1 VPRLADF
8 AHALGTA
15 QARWADRLPDRPW
28 LSRGWLRQYVASKP
42 VLDDV
47 PWDHPTAVAV
57 WPSSLRSALRRMWE
71 QRDTL
76 LSAAE
81 SAPRT
86 LCHLDVWP
94 QNLIA
99 ADTAATAS
107 SRPAGQTPPTTRT
120 ARAARTARTA
130 PSNAAHQRT
139 VLLDW
144 AFVGEGGIGE
154 DIANLIPDCVAD
166 GLMPTE
172 LLPEISEAVIA
183 GYLRGLRD
191 GGHRIDEG
199 ELRQAVA
206 AAGAAKYCWLAPL
219 MLTRL
224 AGGTPVGSVS
234 YDVGGDD
241 TAVLRRRIGL
251 FEHLSDWSTRTLAR
265 TGSS

>member
-1 VPRLADF
+1 
-8 AHALGTA
+8 
-15 QARWADRLPDRPW
+15 WADRLPDRPW
-28 LSRGWLRQYVASKP
+28 LSRGWLRQYVTSKP
-42 VLDDV
+42 VLQDV

-57 WPSSLRSALRRMWE
+57 WPSSLRVALRRMWE

-99 ADTAATAS
+99 ADTTPAPDPATAS
-107 SRPAGQTPPTTRT
+107 PQPAGPTPP
-120 ARAARTARTA
+120 TARTA
-130 PSNAAHQRT
+130 PTAQSTRTARSPRAAQTTPSNATHRRT

-166 GLMPTE
+166 GLMPTD
-172 LLPEISEAVIA
+172 LLPEISEAVITA
-183 GYLRGLRD
+183 YLGGLRD

-206 AAGAAKYCWLAPL
+206 AAGAAKYCRLAPL

-251 FEHLSDWSTRTLAR
+251 FEHLSDWSSRILAR
-265 TGSS
+265 TGPS